1 MQNSAIINSI
11 DLIESAKEVF
21 DIEANSVLELK
32 NRLNDDFIKAIDI
45 IYASKGKVVV
55 TGMGKSGH
63 IGKKIAAT
71 LASVGTP
78 AFFVHPAEAS
88 HGDLGMLTTE
98 DTILALSNSGESKE
112 LADIIAFAHR
122 FGIKMI
128 CMVGNANSTLAKA
141 SDIILCYPP
150 FEEACSFGMAPTT
163 STTLSLALGDALAM
177 TLLELKGFTKELY
190 RDRHP
195 GGKLGAM
202 LLKVKE
208 LMAKGSDMPVVSEG
222 TTMTQ
227 ALIEMTGKSLGCVG
241 VIDANGRLIGMI
253 TDGDLRRHM
262 SPSLLSLTVDEVMTK
277 SPKTIN
283 GEMLAA
289 EAVRFMNEKKITNVF
304 AVDTDGKPEG
314 LLHIHQCMQA
324 GVV

>member
-1 MQNSAIINSI
+1 MNRQEIIAQGRHVLDMEADAIKS
-11 DLIESAKEVF
+11 LSQTLG
-21 DIEANSVLELK
+21 EAFC
-32 NRLNDDFIKAIDI
+32 DAIDMMLQTKGRI
-45 IYASKGKVVV
+45 IV

>member
-1 MQNSAIINSI
+1 MQKQEIIAEGRRVL
-11 DLIESAKEVF
+11 DM
-21 DIEANSVLELK
+21 EA
-32 NRLNDDFIKAIDI
+32 DAIKALSATLGDAFTDAIQLL
-45 IYASKGKVVV
+45 YETKGRVIV

-88 HGDLGMLTTE
+88 HGDLGMLTTD

-112 LADIIAFAHR
+112 LADIIAFSRR
-122 FGIKMI
+122 FNIKLI
-128 CMVGNANSTLAKA
+128 CMVGNADSTLAKA
-141 SDIILCYPP
+141 SDIVLCYPP
-150 FEEACSFGMAPTT
+150 FQEACSFGMAPTT

-190 RDRHP
+190 KVRHP

-202 LLKVKE
+202 LLKAKE
-208 LMAKGSDMPVVSEG
+208 LMVTGQDMPVVHE
-222 TTMTQ
+222 TTPMSD
-227 ALIEMTGKSLGCVG
+227 ALIVMTEKSLGCVG
-241 VIDANGRLIGMI
+241 VTDEKGDLVGII

-262 SPSLLSLTVDEVMTK
+262 ALDMLAHQAKDVMTRN
-277 SPKTIN
+277 PKTID
-283 GEMLAA
+283 GDLLAA
-289 EAVRFMNEKKITNVF
+289 EAVRMMNEKKITTLFV
-304 AVDTDGKPEG
+304 VEGTKPLG
-314 LLHIHQCMQA
+314 LLHLHRCLSA

>member
-1 MQNSAIINSI
+1 MEKQEIIHVGKHVLDMEADAVKKLSA
-11 DLIESAKEVF
+11 DLG
-21 DIEANSVLELK
+21 
-32 NRLNDDFIKAIDI
+32 DDFYNAVQMLYKT
-45 IYASKGKVVV
+45 KGRVIV

-88 HGDLGMLTTE
+88 HGDLGMFTAD

-112 LADIIAFAHR
+112 LADVIAYSRR
-122 FGIKMI
+122 FGIPMI
-128 CMVGNANSTLAKA
+128 CMVGNRESTLAKA
-141 SDIILCYPP
+141 SDLILCYPP

-177 TLLELKGFTKELY
+177 TLLEMKGFSREQYKV
-190 RDRHP
+190 RHP

-202 LLKVKE
+202 LLKAQE
-208 LMAKGSDMPVVSEG
+208 LMVKGDDMPIVKTNTPMSD
-222 TTMTQ
+222 
-227 ALIEMTGKSLGCVG
+227 ALIEMTAKSLGCVG
-241 VIDANGRLIGMI
+241 ITDDAGNLVGII

-262 SPSLLSLTVDEVMTK
+262 SMNMLSQTAGDVMT
-277 SPKTIN
+277 SHPKTVT
-283 GEMLAA
+283 GDLLAA
-289 EAVRFMNEKKITNVF
+289 EAVRMMNDQKITTLFV
-304 AVDTDGKPEG
+304 VEG
-314 LLHIHQCMQA
+314 QHPVGVLHLHRCLQA